1 MIQNILTQLIR
12 VAVIK
17 RYTPILTF
25 PLKGGRNLKYLA
37 RLSSGTGVE
46 TYAQERGDNVLESEF
61 ILYAR

>member
-25 PLKGGRNLKYLA
+25 PLSGGRHFNIYCT
-37 RLSSGTGVE
+37 RVE
-46 TYAQERGDNVLESEF
+46 G
-61 ILYAR
+61 